1 MGSIGGHQT
10 QLIYFYLG
18 YTLKTMDDSLLTKC
32 PHCQTLF
39 RIQQEHLAAAGG
51 EVRCGVCYKVF
62 DASCEGLSY
71 SQGEGSP
78 AEKTFAKNND
88 HNTQYDAEE
97 AIDTSPEPEPDPQQ
111 ALAQSNIDHPVN
123 EQAPSLNDIRQLEI
137 ASSTISDIVRPEKH
151 IHQRPSLK
159 WAGLSL
165 TAIIALLTQWLT
177 FNFDEKAYQKPWH
190 NLYVGACKILGCELP
205 AYQNVTLIKT
215 ERLAIK
221 THPEYDNVLIVDM
234 IINNSASH
242 TQPMPVLDMAFYTIN
257 GAPLA
262 QRLFQPEEY
271 LGQHMKQ
278 LPLMP
283 AQTPVH
289 LSFAILD
296 PGNNAVN
303 YSINLTPS
311 S

>member
-1 MGSIGGHQT
+1 
-10 QLIYFYLG
+10 
-18 YTLKTMDDSLLTKC
+18 MDDSLLTKC

-62 DASCEGLSY
+62 DATGEGLSY
-71 SQGEGSP
+71 SKGEGSP
-78 AEKTFAKNND
+78 AEKTFAKDDNSEQ
-88 HNTQYDAEE
+88 QYDGEE
-97 AIDTSPEPEPDPQQ
+97 AIDTSPEPEPDPNQ
-111 ALAQSNIDHPVN
+111 ALAQADIDQPGN
-123 EQAPSLNDIRQLEI
+123 ERVPSLNDIQQLEI
-137 ASSTISDIVRPEKH
+137 ASASVSDIVKPEKDSH
-151 IHQRPSLK
+151 RRPALK

-165 TAIIALLTQWLT
+165 LAILSLFAQWLT
-177 FNFDEKAYQKPWH
+177 FNFDEKAHQAPWH
-190 NLYVGACKILGCELP
+190 NLYASSCKVLSCELP
-205 AYQNVTLIKT
+205 PYQNVSLIKT

-234 IINNSASH
+234 IINNSAKH
-242 TQPMPVLDMAFYTIN
+242 TQPLPVLDMAFYSIS

-278 LPLMP
+278 LPMMP
-283 AQTPVH
+283 SQTPVH

-303 YSINLTPS
+303 YSINLTPAS
-311 S
+311 